1 MESKGREEKREG
13 RVRSEAGT
21 VRSQRRNRIFTPYIE
36 KPPIQSFYREDMA
49 AAETMDGQRHN
60 FKVKMNRPGPE
71 EERV

>member
-21 VRSQRRNRIFTPYIE
+21 VRSQRRNRIFTLYVE
-36 KPPIQSFYREDMA
+36 KYPDESFYREDMA
-49 AAETMDGQRHN
+49 AMETMDDQRNN

>member
-13 RVRSEAGT
+13 GVRSEAGT
-21 VRSQRRNRIFTPYIE
+21 VRSQRRNRIFTLYIE
-36 KPPIQSFYREDMA
+36 KHPTESFYREDTA
-49 AAETMDGQRHN
+49 AVETMDDQRNN